1 MLAKTASEIG
11 VSEGRLFIMNHSNY
25 KTAYLTHKSKSD
37 PHALSHSFLLETLL
51 SMKERGNAA
60 GEESAS

>member
-1 MLAKTASEIG
+1 
-11 VSEGRLFIMNHSNY
+11 MNHSNY